1 MDKMNKIGQTAL
13 IYACIEKHVDMAKLL
28 LKVTLDNKSEENNL
42 KILNLGFFQNPPIDQ
57 TSYQDFCNKKE
68 D

>member
-42 KILNLGFFQNPPIDQ
+42 RFLSLGFFRIHLSIRPHIRLRSLNH
-57 TSYQDFCNKKE
+57 
-68 D
+68 